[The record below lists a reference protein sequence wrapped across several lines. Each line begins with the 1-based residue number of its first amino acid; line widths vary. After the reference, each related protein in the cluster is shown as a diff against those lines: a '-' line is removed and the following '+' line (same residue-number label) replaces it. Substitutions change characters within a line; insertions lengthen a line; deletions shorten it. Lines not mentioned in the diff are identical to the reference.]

1 MTVVLRRFCAH
12 VCPSC
17 RPCGERACRAIA
29 LTGLLAIAAATGAP
43 DAAAQT
49 PVRASATLEPGDLV
63 RIIVWRSEEL
73 SGDFE
78 IAADGTI
85 RHPLYR
91 SVTAAGVPLD
101 MLEQRLRTLLSR
113 FDAQPQFVIEPRLRV
128 AISGEVRE
136 PNLFSLSP
144 ELSIAQAIALAGGP
158 TERGRLDQVRLLRDG
173 REIIL
178 DLTRPASYGAMRI
191 RSGDQIVVPRRK
203 DTFRDTV
210 APIAAVTGAAA
221 AVLNVILRSARD
233 R

>member
-1 MTVVLRRFCAH
+1 MSAH
-12 VCPSC
+12 HAGREAN

-158 TERGRLDQVRLLRDG
+158 TERGRLDQVRRLRDG

>member
-1 MTVVLRRFCAH
+1 MFISAHRAGREAARPRGRCARRATAVLA
-12 VCPSC
+12 S
-17 RPCGERACRAIA
+17 
-29 LTGLLAIAAATGAP
+29 LLAIAAGTP
-43 DAAAQT
+43 HAAAQT
-49 PVRASATLEPGDLV
+49 PAYAPPATLKPGDLV

-101 MLEQRLRTLLSR
+101 MLESRLRTLLAR
-113 FDAQPQFVIEPRLRV
+113 FESQPQFVVEPRLRV
-128 AISGEVRE
+128 AISGEVRQ

-158 TERGRLDQVRLLRDG
+158 TERGRLDEVRLLRGG
-173 REIIL
+173 RELIL
-178 DLTRPASYGAMRI
+178 DLTRPAAYGVMRVQ
-191 RSGDQIVVPRRK
+191 SGDQIVVPRRR
-203 DTFRDTV
+203 DTFRETV
-210 APIAAVTGAAA
+210 APIAAVTAAAA
-221 AVLNVILRSARD
+221 AVLNVVLRAQD

>member
-1 MTVVLRRFCAH
+1 MSAH
-12 VCPSC
+12 HAGREAN

>member
-1 MTVVLRRFCAH
+1 MFISAHRAGREAALPRGGCARRA
-12 VCPSC
+12 
-17 RPCGERACRAIA
+17 AAA
-29 LTGLLAIAAATGAP
+29 LAGLLAIAAAAGTP

-49 PVRASATLEPGDLV
+49 PAHASATLKPGDLV

-101 MLEQRLRTLLSR
+101 MLESRLRTLLAR
-113 FDAQPQFVIEPRLRV
+113 FEAQPQFVVEPRLRV
-128 AISGEVRE
+128 AISGEVRQ

-144 ELSIAQAIALAGGP
+144 ELSIAQAIALAGGA
-158 TERGRLDQVRLLRDG
+158 TERGRLDEVRLLRGG
-173 REIIL
+173 RELIL
-178 DLTRPASYGAMRI
+178 DLTRPAAYGVMRVQ
-191 RSGDQIVVPRRK
+191 SGDQIVVPRRR
-203 DTFRDTV
+203 DTFRETV
-210 APIAAVTGAAA
+210 APIAAVTAAAA
-221 AVLNVILRSARD
+221 AVLNVVLRAQD

>member
-1 MTVVLRRFCAH
+1 MSAH
-12 VCPSC
+12 HAGREAN

-191 RSGDQIVVPRRK
+191 RSGDQNVVPRRK

>member
-1 MTVVLRRFCAH
+1 MSAHHAGREARR
-12 VCPSC
+12 PY
-17 RPCGERACRAIA
+17 GERVRRAAIA
-29 LTGLLAIAAATGAP
+29 LGLLAITAAAGAS

-49 PVRASATLEPGDLV
+49 PARASATLEPGDLV
-63 RIIVWRSEEL
+63 RLIVWRSAAL

-91 SVTAAGVPLD
+91 SVKAAGVPLD
-101 MLEQRLRTLLSR
+101 MLESRLRTLLSR
-113 FDAQPQFVIEPRLRV
+113 FEAQPQFVIEPRLRV
-128 AISGEVRE
+128 AVSGEVRE

-158 TERGRLDQVRLLRDG
+158 TERARLDQVRVLRDG

-178 DLTRPASYGAMRI
+178 DLTRPASYGTMRI

-203 DTFRDTV
+203 DTFRDTI

>member
-1 MTVVLRRFCAH
+1 MSAH
-12 VCPSC
+12 HAGREAN

-63 RIIVWRSEEL
+63 RLRVWRSEEL